1 MKIGRRGEHFLN
13 LQFLKNRMIMPA
25 KSYAEYI
32 KDAEV
37 MSSGLSNNVEQA
49 ATRGMNAE
57 FTGKLKS
64 NLSEAVQ
71 LNNEQEK
78 LKADL
83 KTKTAALDAVMKSMN
98 AQVSKAR
105 KLVKIEFPQAQ
116 WKEFGIDAK
125 R

>member
-1 MKIGRRGEHFLN
+1 
-13 LQFLKNRMIMPA
+13 MPR
-25 KSYAEYI
+25 KTYAEKI

-37 MSSGLSNNVEQA
+37 MSAGLLNNA
-49 ATRGMNAE
+49 AHAEKRGMDAE

-64 NLSEAVQ
+64 DLQKAIT

-83 KTKTAALDAVMKSMN
+83 KQKTAALDATMK
-98 AQVSKAR
+98 ALDKQVTEAR

-116 WKEFGIDAK
+116 WKEFGIEAK